1 MIKFS
6 QKSIPASNR
15 KGRPA
20 TGQGKSVYIPDHL
33 LGIVDRLKA
42 EDWEGAVKEI
52 LDLCP
57 FQ

>member
-1 MIKFS
+1 MPKTGDNPKAIG
-6 QKSIPASNR
+6 R
-15 KGRPA
+15 GRPA

-42 EDWEGAVKEI
+42 EDWEGAVKGI

-57 FQ
+57 FND